1 MTKILN
7 NKGKILFAEKV
18 NEDVDLLEAYEEIL
32 RKRRGYIIKMPKRG
46 ESVLACLSGGQDS
59 VANIGV
65 LLKEFGLNVY
75 PFFINRGQS
84 NYQYEKKAAD
94 FFDGFYKERFPDLY
108 HPYREIT
115 VMTPGSEYKD
125 LLRKTKRMVDDLPL
139 RHNISYPARGPLVFL
154 TGMEYAYS
162 LQAEGINITSVFASN
177 MSSDFSYHC
186 SQTWVRLMNLMFCQ
200 ILNDWT
206 WQFISLPIETELVGG
221 LKKTLFFGNK
231 DRVNLVVYG
240 NHATYYSLGI
250 KTEGDYAISFPA
262 DLKIAVPGGYGQYRV
277 GALGKLVSLEK
288 KPQLLQNTFSLAT
301 YSFTDYYF
309 YITSDEVFY
318 GQDESI
324 SVPSIKM
331 LWSSG
336 SNASLLDRIYLIFY
350 FLNKKVQD
358 FHQVTVASQK
368 DSVGDDIFA
377 AGEFQKKITGY
388 LFQQSYRREQKS
400 VQILYANSYTNA
412 SRVSKM
418 LEGNGI
424 KVGDISQEGS
434 LVRGCL
440 VKENN
445 NHPSM
450 TAEAITR
457 TFHCRWEQGNT
468 FFYDIQFE
476 LGEKEKEWEI
486 K

>member
-206 WQFISLPIETELVGG
+206 WQFISLPIETELGNYFDKDVFIKWCDENNIPLYKARTCVKSFEIECGDCPTCWDRRRG
-221 LKKTLFFGNK
+221 YQEAGVVDLTPYKFAMSENYPTYYDHEVEEQNEKRNRNK
-231 DRVNLVVYG
+231 D
-240 NHATYYSLGI
+240 
-250 KTEGDYAISFPA
+250 
-262 DLKIAVPGGYGQYRV
+262 
-277 GALGKLVSLEK
+277 
-288 KPQLLQNTFSLAT
+288 
-301 YSFTDYYF
+301 
-309 YITSDEVFY
+309 
-318 GQDESI
+318 
-324 SVPSIKM
+324 
-331 LWSSG
+331 
-336 SNASLLDRIYLIFY
+336 
-350 FLNKKVQD
+350 
-358 FHQVTVASQK
+358 
-368 DSVGDDIFA
+368 
-377 AGEFQKKITGY
+377 
-388 LFQQSYRREQKS
+388 
-400 VQILYANSYTNA
+400 
-412 SRVSKM
+412 
-418 LEGNGI
+418 
-424 KVGDISQEGS
+424 
-434 LVRGCL
+434 
-440 VKENN
+440 
-445 NHPSM
+445 
-450 TAEAITR
+450 
-457 TFHCRWEQGNT
+457 
-468 FFYDIQFE
+468 
-476 LGEKEKEWEI
+476 
-486 K
+486 